1 MRLSGRVAG
10 TLLAMVFVGAAFG
23 ACGSGSGSPGAGSTT
38 STTSAASP
46 GTAGAAPS
54 LASLTASVH
63 AQLTGTGPD
72 DFSVTGMSELTCDLP
87 TAWEVGATFKCFA
100 YDFAKDE
107 IGEYDGTVQP
117 ESGGQPRWNGQWIPK

>member
-10 TLLAMVFVGAAFG
+10 TLLALVFVGAALG

-38 STTSAASP
+38 STTSAASR

-63 AQLTGTGPD
+63 AQLTGTGAD
-72 DFSVTGMSELTCDLP
+72 DFSVTGMSAAHL
-87 TAWEVGATFKCFA
+87 
-100 YDFAKDE
+100 
-107 IGEYDGTVQP
+107 
-117 ESGGQPRWNGQWIPK
+117 